1 MIKILTFDNLVP
13 PLRLAKIRSQM
24 TTATAFSR
32 QNDAGSR
39 ARTTSL
45 PRSRPNISITVH

>member
-13 PLRLAKIRSQM
+13 PQRRSQM
-24 TTATAFSR
+24 TTATAFTP

-45 PRSRPNISITVH
+45 PRSRPNISVTVN

>member
-13 PLRLAKIRSQM
+13 PQRFAKIRSQM

-45 PRSRPNISITVH
+45 LRSRPNISITVN

>member
-1 MIKILTFDNLVP
+1 MIKSLTFDNLVP
-13 PLRLAKIRSQM
+13 PLRLAKLRSQM

-39 ARTTSL
+39 ARIT
-45 PRSRPNISITVH
+45 SRPRCRPKIYITVN

>member
-1 MIKILTFDNLVP
+1 MIKILTFHNLVP

-45 PRSRPNISITVH
+45 PRSRPNISITVN